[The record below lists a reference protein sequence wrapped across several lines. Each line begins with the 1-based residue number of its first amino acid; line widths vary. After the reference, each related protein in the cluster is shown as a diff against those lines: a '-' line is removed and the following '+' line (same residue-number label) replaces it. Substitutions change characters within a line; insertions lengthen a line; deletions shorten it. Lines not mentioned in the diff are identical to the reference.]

1 MKYQHL
7 LFILCSVGTIFQ
19 SCKDGNKN
27 ADEQETSKTEI
38 PPSGDIDSK
47 QAYINKYNAYI
58 AVWNDVSP
66 RVERTYS
73 VLYNTINDK
82 TGTPLKEKES
92 YYVPSLIESRAIVML
107 KDIVEQEPKIEA
119 LDVLAPDLISSY
131 QEMLEPIQQLSDY
144 YKLQSYKDDDF
155 EKGSALYFKV
165 REPIKKF
172 IAASDILGV
181 KVQEIDA
188 KLSMEALAEYKER
201 DEMLLYHKGMIIN
214 SLKQHSAP
222 LYNISYDAYD
232 TLDWETYDK
241 HLKDMITHYT
251 EFKTLSKDKERLK
264 REMNIS
270 RQAPFVMYYMEID
283 TYIKEARNLKE
294 MAQDAKK
301 YGKMKSQVA
310 QMGIQFAQASHVK
323 VTKAGEGIISSSND
337 LNR

>member
-7 LFILCSVGTIFQ
+7 LFVLCSIGTIFQ
-19 SCKDGNKN
+19 SCKDGAKT
-27 ADEQETSKTEI
+27 AAEQETTKTEI
-38 PPSGDIDSK
+38 PPTGAIDSK

-66 RVERTYS
+66 RVEQTYS
-73 VLYNTINDK
+73 VLYITINDK
-82 TGTPLKEKES
+82 TGKPIKEQKT
-92 YYVPSLIESRAIVML
+92 YYVPSLMESRAIVML
-107 KDIVEQEPKIEA
+107 KDIVAQEPSIEA
-119 LDVLAPDLISSY
+119 LDALAPDLISAY

-144 YKLQSYKDDDF
+144 YKLESYKDDDF
-155 EKGSALYFKV
+155 EKGSTLYFKV

-172 IAASDILGV
+172 ITASDILGV

-188 KLSMEALAEYKER
+188 KLSMEALAEYKEK
-201 DEMLLYHKGMIIN
+201 DEMLLYHKGMIVN

-222 LYNISYDAYD
+222 LYSVSYDTYD
-232 TLDWETYDK
+232 TLDWEAYDK
-241 HLKDMITHYT
+241 HLKDIITHYT
-251 EFKTLSKDKERLK
+251 AFKALSKDKERLK

-270 RQAPFVMYYMEID
+270 RPAPFVIYYMKID
-283 TYIKEARNLKE
+283 TYVKEARNLKE
-294 MAQDAKK
+294 LAMDEKAYKA
-301 YGKMKSQVA
+301 MKTQVA